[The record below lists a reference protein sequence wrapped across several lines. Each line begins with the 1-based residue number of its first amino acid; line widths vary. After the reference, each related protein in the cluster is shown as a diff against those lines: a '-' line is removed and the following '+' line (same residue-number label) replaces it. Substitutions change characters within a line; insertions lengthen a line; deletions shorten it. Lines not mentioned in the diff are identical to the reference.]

1 VRQAIGAE
9 RRRRTQARAAES
21 WGESSLQSRLLYRVV
36 SCSLC
41 SAWELS
47 ENGRDCVSPAVTQ
60 EARAHMIPRRGL
72 PHHCRSAATPTH
84 YCTILCVHLQPS
96 LCACAAHALSSAK
109 QGSRSIRRETVECV
123 ANPVRRT
130 ADGQPH
136 PQGPRPASSPPV
148 NIEAKFTLPSTSTL
162 STPPSLLPMI
172 HLPRSPRLPQASS

>member
-21 WGESSLQSRLLYRVV
+21 WRESSLQSRLLYCVV

-41 SAWELS
+41 CAWELS
-47 ENGRDCVSPAVTQ
+47 ENGRDCVSPAVTRD
-60 EARAHMIPRRGL
+60 ARSHMIPRRGL
-72 PHHCRSAATPTH
+72 PHHC
-84 YCTILCVHLQPS
+84 TILCVHLQPS
-96 LCACAAHALSSAK
+96 FCACAAHALSSAK
-109 QGSRSIRRETVECV
+109 QGSRSIRRETVERV